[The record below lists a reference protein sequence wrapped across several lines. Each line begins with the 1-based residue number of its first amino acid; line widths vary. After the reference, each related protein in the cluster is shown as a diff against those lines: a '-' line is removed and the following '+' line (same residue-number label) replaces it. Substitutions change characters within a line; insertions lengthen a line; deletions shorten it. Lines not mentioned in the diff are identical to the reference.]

1 MVLSFQLLLPRDP
14 TTDHPVSISYI
25 CSAYL
30 SSHICSAHLGPAPA
44 PRIHYDMGRFMV
56 KGKVA
61 PRLSENRSPSVAPR
75 LLHALRVTLLP
86 FRFTLSLF
94 SLRLGSPLSLRFV
107 VQPVSSLPARLS
119 NLPVR
124 CKWLGPR
131 PLEQRLYRYS
141 ISPRLPDRHNQQPFP
156 AA

>member
-94 SLRLGSPLSLRFV
+94 SLRSGLPPFFPSLGFTSFPSLCC
-107 VQPVSSLPARLS
+107 PTCLLPA
-119 NLPVR
+119 
-124 CKWLGPR
+124 C
-131 PLEQRLYRYS
+131 PLV
-141 ISPRLPDRHNQQPFP
+141 
-156 AA
+156 